1 MHEAIRLRAGERT
14 DGYIPLMQVVA
25 STTSANSDTH
35 KACIRLIFRV
45 MEMAEGLEGY
55 VQEIE
60 DYPKL
65 ESGENYAVGITLLFH
80 QKFKMLEF
88 VKMLAQGMF

>member
-1 MHEAIRLRAGERT
+1 
-14 DGYIPLMQVVA
+14 
-25 STTSANSDTH
+25 
-35 KACIRLIFRV
+35 
-45 MEMAEGLEGY
+45 MAEGLDGY